1 MDVKVNLEDDL
12 KVNAHIVFLDFDK
25 FTFRNKLSQ
34 CVTLLRQKK
43 INVKF
48 RCRKNA
54 LGKSYLELIFKKI
67 NKQPISCYEPEKRL

>member
-43 INVKF
+43 LMLNLDAE
-48 RCRKNA
+48 RMLWEN
-54 LGKSYLELIFKKI
+54 
-67 NKQPISCYEPEKRL
+67 PILN